1 MYNFIKK
8 REHGL
13 IRPLRLERA
22 ETTRRI
28 YSLQLSK
35 KKELALSHRGIL
47 HTRFLLLLE
56 MNGLHVDFY

>member
-35 KKELALSHRGIL
+35 KKELALSHRGIYIYI
-47 HTRFLLLLE
+47 HIYIQKIPAVNE
-56 MNGLHVDFY
+56 